1 MERFTMNS
9 NSYRGP
15 GQCKIIMKNEFL
27 FKRAL
32 LTMVKKSY
40 ATIQEVQEGNVIPQN
55 QDTALD
61 IKGIA
66 SMAKSSMSDYTRN
79 ELKKIMYEDIL
90 NCENIDQLNVIK
102 KIAILE
108 KKIYNSLMN
117 GSKDFYKPVVV
128 KSMNNY
134 ENPMSIQGIKASIV
148 WNALKEDIHAP
159 LNLEERNSVDIAK
172 VIINKNTIEKIK
184 DKNPE
189 LYIRCKELLESGQF
203 KEPEINSLAIPKDI
217 QVPEW
222 VLDFIDYD
230 TIINENVSGFP
241 LESIG
246 CMRLNN
252 NRVNWSNILKL

>member
-1 MERFTMNS
+1 MTS
-9 NSYRGP
+9 
-15 GQCKIIMKNEFL
+15 
-27 FKRAL
+27 
-32 LTMVKKSY
+32 VKKSY
-40 ATIQEVQEGNVIPQN
+40 ATIQEVQEGNLIPQN
-55 QDTALD
+55 QNTALD

-90 NCENIDQLNVIK
+90 NCDEISQINVIK

-108 KKIYNSLMN
+108 KKIYNSLIN

-128 KSMNNY
+128 KSINNY

-148 WNALKEDIHAP
+148 WNALKEDISEP
-159 LNLEERNSVDIAK
+159 LNLNERNSVDIAK
-172 VIINKNTIEKIK
+172 VLINKNTIEKIK

-189 LYIRCKELLESGQF
+189 LYKKCVDLIASGQF
-203 KEPEINSLAIPKDI
+203 KDDINSLAIPKDKE
-217 QVPEW
+217 VPEW

-230 TIINENVSGFP
+230 TIIKENVSGFP

-252 NRVNWSNILKL
+252 ENINWTNILKL

>member
-1 MERFTMNS
+1 
-9 NSYRGP
+9 
-15 GQCKIIMKNEFL
+15 
-27 FKRAL
+27 
-32 LTMVKKSY
+32 MVKKSY
-40 ATIQEVQEGNVIPQN
+40 ATIQEIQEGNMIPQK

-90 NCENIDQLNVIK
+90 NCENIDQLTIIK
-102 KIAILE
+102 KLAILE
-108 KKIYNSLMN
+108 KKIYNSLQN
-117 GSKDFYKPVVV
+117 GSKDYYKPVVV
-128 KSMNNY
+128 KSIGNY

-148 WNALKEDIHAP
+148 WNALKEDIHSP

-172 VIINKNTIEKIK
+172 VVINKNTVEKIK

-189 LYIRCKELLESGQF
+189 LYIKCKELLESGQF
-203 KEPEINSLAIPKDI
+203 KDPEINSLAIPKDI
-217 QVPEW
+217 EVPQW

-230 TIINENVSGFP
+230 TIIKENVSGFP
-241 LESIG
+241 LESVG

-252 NRVNWSNILKL
+252 ENINWTNILKL